1 MARKTIKKATNP
13 ARRQTRHRRIRVEP
27 PDAVPAVEN
36 HHRFVSSVMFDG
48 KKLVTKT
55 QKDNEPVNEKI
66 YTIDQLGQ
74 ELPIGRELIETYLD
88 GNMPRGLQEHHH
100 THMNPMF
107 ENVLV
112 HPADL
117 GLLAPKDDDAP
128 LRRQALRRRPES
140 RRLRLR
146 IRPRRASASLRPSP
160 RNLFDL
166 P

>member
-1 MARKTIKKATNP
+1 MARKTIKKATDP
-13 ARRQTRHRRIRVEP
+13 PRRQTRRRRNKVN
-27 PDAVPAVEN
+27 PAPVVEN
-36 HHRFVSSVMFDG
+36 HHHRFVSSVTFDG

-66 YTIDQLGQ
+66 YTMDQLGE

-128 LRRQALRRRPES
+128 LIRQAASRRIRLRRPES
-140 RRLRLR
+140 RRLRMRLATKT
-146 IRPRRASASLRPSP
+146 IAA
-160 RNLFDL
+160 
-166 P
+166 